1 MQFLRYFNRQLV
13 LGHVSGIP
21 VRAGYSWFLVL
32 VLMSI
37 ITAASIAERVGSVA
51 SSLLFGFAATIVFFI
66 SIFLHELAHA
76 VTARFEGLHV
86 VEIVLHPFGG
96 LTRFRHEPQTPRAEF
111 RIAVAGPAASF
122 VITLAFVGLM
132 AAANAAGMDILAML
146 LFLLA
151 LTNFLLAIFNMF
163 PGYPL
168 DGGRVLRA
176 YLWKSGR
183 DLNEATKMTGRCG
196 QAIAIGLVV
205 LGLFFVVTRA
215 EFFTGFWAIVV
226 GFFLF
231 DSARSIIKEVDDA
244 RHDLVDDI
252 MQLPAVV
259 EPDAN
264 LSHFV
269 DHILP
274 LHRRTV
280 FPVARDRQLFGMLLL
295 EDIKSVER
303 EKWNKTRIS
312 DVMRAVTSDHFVET
326 RTPVADARERM
337 YANGIGAVGVID
349 TEGNLVGFLQGARRL
364 NKRRP

>member
-1 MQFLRYFNRQLV
+1 MQFLKYFSGQLI

-21 VRAGYSWFLVL
+21 VRAGYSWFLIL
-32 VLMSI
+32 VLMSL

-51 SSLLFGFAATIVFFI
+51 SSLIFGFAATVVFFI

-96 LTRFRHEPQTPRAEF
+96 LTRFRHEPQTPGAEF

-122 VITLAFVGLM
+122 LITLIFVGLM

-151 LTNFLLAIFNMF
+151 LTNFLLAVFNMF

-168 DGGRVLRA
+168 DGGRVRKLVFRFYDPRVLRA

-196 QAIAIGLVV
+196 QIIAVGLVV
-205 LGLFFVVTRA
+205 LGLVFVVTRA

-231 DSARSIIKEVDDA
+231 DSAR
-244 RHDLVDDI
+244 
-252 MQLPAVV
+252 
-259 EPDAN
+259 
-264 LSHFV
+264 
-269 DHILP
+269 
-274 LHRRTV
+274 
-280 FPVARDRQLFGMLLL
+280 
-295 EDIKSVER
+295 
-303 EKWNKTRIS
+303 
-312 DVMRAVTSDHFVET
+312 
-326 RTPVADARERM
+326 
-337 YANGIGAVGVID
+337 
-349 TEGNLVGFLQGARRL
+349 
-364 NKRRP
+364 